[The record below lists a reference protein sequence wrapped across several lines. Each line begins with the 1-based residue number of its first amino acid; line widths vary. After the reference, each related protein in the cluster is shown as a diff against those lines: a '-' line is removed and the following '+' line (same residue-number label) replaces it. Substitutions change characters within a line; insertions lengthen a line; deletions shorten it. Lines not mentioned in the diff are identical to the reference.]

1 MIDIDKVN
9 LDELDL
15 TSLPEDIRKLDG
27 DLKIVAEPV
36 Y

>member
-15 TSLPEDIRKLDG
+15 TSLPEDIRKEF
-27 DLKIVAEPV
+27 LKVGNPTDND
-36 Y
+36 